1 MTTTTRRHLPSWR
14 VEELKTTLWLVPA
27 ICIAAAMV
35 LFLITYNLD
44 EAAYKGSL
52 QLPWWIRT
60 GSADAGRSVL
70 IGIAAAVI
78 TVVGLVFSIT
88 IVALT
93 LASQQFGPRMLRS
106 FIRDAGTQFTLGIFV
121 SSFVY
126 SLLALGS
133 ITAQPAGDFVPHISI
148 TVAEL
153 LMCVDIIVL
162 IYFIH
167 HVAKTIQL
175 PEVIAR
181 IARDLGRAIDDSFPE
196 RIGAAAPNSARI
208 AASELDALND
218 KLASEGVPVP
228 ARRSGYLQIVGY
240 GQLIDIAERADGVI
254 HLSYRVGHFVH
265 AGRPLAV
272 VWPASAAPQV
282 SRALD
287 KAHIT
292 GPYRTYAQDP
302 VFPIDQLAEI
312 GIRALSPAVN
322 DTFTALTCID
332 WLAEGLCNISGRVIA
347 EGVYRDRRGR
357 VRLVEMGQS
366 YDRMVNRAF
375 DKIRQSSRAM
385 PAVLIRLIDSLTYV
399 VEYSTSA
406 VQRDTLL
413 RQGEMILTVARDS
426 VTEENDLADIVS
438 RHDRLVRTA
447 AELEEGERLPRV
459 WNGDR

>member
-1 MTTTTRRHLPSWR
+1 
-14 VEELKTTLWLVPA
+14 LKTTLWLVPA
-27 ICIAAAMV
+27 VCIAAAVV

-44 EAAYKGSL
+44 EAVYTGSL
-52 QLPWWIRT
+52 KLPWWIRT

-121 SSFVY
+121 GSFVY
-126 SLLALGS
+126 SVLALGS
-133 ITAQPAGDFVPHISI
+133 ITAQQAGDFVPHISI
-148 TVAEL
+148 TLAEL

-167 HVAKTIQL
+167 HVARTIQL

-181 IARDLGRAIDDSFPE
+181 IARDLSRAIDESFPE
-196 RIGAAAPNSARI
+196 RIGDAAAPGGQDTEPAG
-208 AASELDALND
+208 ELDHL
-218 KLASEGVPVP
+218 LAEMERDGVQVP

-240 GQLIDIAERADGVI
+240 GQLVDIAERAEGVV

-282 SRALD
+282 STALD

-292 GPYRTYAQDP
+292 GPYRTFAQDP

-312 GIRALSPAVN
+312 GIRALSAAVN

-347 EGVYRDRRGR
+347 EGVYRDRRGHI
-357 VRLVEMGQS
+357 RLVEMGQS
-366 YDRMVNRAF
+366 YERMVNRAF

-385 PAVLIRLIDSLTYV
+385 PAVIIRLVDSLTYV
-399 VEYSTSA
+399 VEYSTSPS
-406 VQRDTLL
+406 QRVALL
-413 RQGEMILTVARDS
+413 RQGEMIMTLARETVA
-426 VTEENDLADIVS
+426 EENDLADIVF
-438 RHDRLVRTA
+438 RHERLVRTA
-447 AELEEGERLPRV
+447 AELESGERKPRV
-459 WNGDR
+459 WNGDN